1 MIIYRYFF
9 ILFLVATDDD
19 KKSFEKLYGLS
30 PKQLNMFISRQKYAA
45 KQPVSV
51 TEVYFLYLLL
61 HFCSN
66 FKYYSKYME
75 EVRLLFCLVTFS

>member
-1 MIIYRYFF
+1 MVIYRYFF

-51 TEVYFLYLLL
+51 TGVYFLYLLL

-66 FKYYSKYME
+66 FNYSKYIE
-75 EVRLLFCLVTFS
+75 EVQLLFCLVTFF